1 MNSFTIYKEY
11 FELITLLSEKE
22 QQELLYK
29 ITKYMLYDEEPELND
44 RQIKI
49 FNNLKRPL
57 NKSKE
62 QSKRRTNQKPNEN
75 QTETKSNSKQQP
87 NENTSNDVNVN
98 VKGNVNVN
106 NNNISIY
113 EYIEQNFG
121 RLLSPIEIEKIQ
133 QWLVMFTP
141 DIIKYAISIATLN
154 NKRTF
159 NYVNGI
165 MNNWRSAGYQSIEDI
180 KKNEKINM
188 SKSNI
193 TEEQQKLLDE
203 LEGYN
208 WLEDGVEND

>member
-75 QTETKSNSKQQP
+75 QIETNQKPKGYP
-87 NENTSNDVNVN
+87 KENTSNDVNVN

-106 NNNISIY
+106 NNNLSVY

-121 RLLSPIEIEKIQ
+121 RLLSPIEIEKIEKC
-133 QWLVMFTP
+133 LEMYPP
-141 DIIKYAISIATLN
+141 DIIKYAVSIATLN
-154 NKRTF
+154 NKKTF

-165 MNNWRSAGYQSIEDI
+165 INNWRSSGYETLEDI
-180 KKNEKINM
+180 KKNEEIKIP
-188 SKSNI
+188 KSNI
-193 TEEQQKLLDE
+193 TEEQQQMLDE
-203 LEGYN
+203 LEGFN
-208 WLEDGVEND
+208 WIEDGVEND